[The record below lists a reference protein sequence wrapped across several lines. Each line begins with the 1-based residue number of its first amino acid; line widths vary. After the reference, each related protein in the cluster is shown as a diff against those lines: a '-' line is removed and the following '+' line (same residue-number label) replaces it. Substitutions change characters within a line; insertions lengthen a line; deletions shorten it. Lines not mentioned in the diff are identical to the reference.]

1 MGKQPWNVFDFVV
14 VVMSILGLALADF
27 IEKYFVSPTLLRVA
41 RVVRVGRVLR
51 LVKGAKG
58 IRTLLFA
65 LAVSLP
71 ALFNICLLLFLVMF
85 IYAIFG
91 MSFFMNVKYGGGIDA
106 EFNFETFG
114 RSMIILFQMSTSAG
128 WDGVLAPLM
137 NDHDCNCTTTKWK
150 PTGNCGN
157 SAIAVVYLITYL
169 VMTFLIVVNMYIA
182 VILEN
187 FSQATEEV
195 QEGLTDDD
203 YDMYY
208 EIWQLFDPK
217 GTQYI
222 RLDQL
227 SDLLDRLEEPLQY
240 VKPNK
245 FIIVKLNIP
254 ICEGDMIYCV
264 DILDALTKAF
274 FAAKKGDD
282 GGDEEEE
289 EELDIDVAPKIEDY
303 KPISSTLKR
312 QREIWCAYVIQ
323 RSYRRYR
330 ELRGPLDEVEGGD
343 DDDVDGGNNNNNNR
357 RRRRRRR
364 RDDNN
369 DDDDDGGHGDD
380 DNTSGDV
387 SKEAVEEDEE
397 TVDSGQQPSDHN
409 NAHHPATSPNTRQ
422 RNNKDALGDTST
434 GDASN

>member
-1 MGKQPWNVFDFVV
+1 
-14 VVMSILGLALADF
+14 
-27 IEKYFVSPTLLRVA
+27 
-41 RVVRVGRVLR
+41 
-51 LVKGAKG
+51 
-58 IRTLLFA
+58 
-65 LAVSLP
+65 
-71 ALFNICLLLFLVMF
+71 
-85 IYAIFG
+85 
-91 MSFFMNVKYGGGIDA
+91 
-106 EFNFETFG
+106 
-114 RSMIILFQMSTSAG
+114 MSTSAG

-137 NDHDCNCTTTKWK
+137 NDHDCNCTVTRWK

-208 EIWQLFDPK
+208 EIWQNFDPK

-254 ICEGDMIYCV
+254 ICEGDMVYCV

-330 ELRGPLDEVEGGD
+330 ELRGPLGDAEGGGDGGD
-343 DDDVDGGNNNNNNR
+343 DDDDEDKDR
-357 RRRRRRR
+357 QSDKS
-364 RDDNN
+364 RDDDDDETRSHAG
-369 DDDDDGGHGDD
+369 DDDDDGGGGEARRRGDGDD
-380 DNTSGDV
+380 DDEDGDNTSGDV

-397 TVDSGQQPSDHN
+397 TVDSEAPSHQRT
-409 NAHHPATSPNTRQ
+409 AGATSPHS
-422 RNNKDALGDTST
+422 KEALGDTST
-434 GDASN
+434 GDASSPELSRHQQQRRQKPQKQQQQPSSTSKPTNHERSVSRSPSNNSRTIDV